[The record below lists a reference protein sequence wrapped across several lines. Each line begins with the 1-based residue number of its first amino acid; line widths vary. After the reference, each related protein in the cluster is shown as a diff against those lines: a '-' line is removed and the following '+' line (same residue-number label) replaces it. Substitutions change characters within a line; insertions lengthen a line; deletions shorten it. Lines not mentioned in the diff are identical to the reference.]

1 MCQYH
6 SNPLAL
12 VYQMLYQSV
21 TVQTFRLFRGLLR
34 GQRVQPEVLALFGF
48 PHFCH
53 VIQLVVL
60 HCFDHCNLK
69 EEMFLTQSFRGLG

>member
-12 VYQMLYQSV
+12 VYQMLYKSV
-21 TVQTFRLFRGLLR
+21 TVQALKLFRGLLK
-34 GQRVQPEVLALFGF
+34 GQRMQPEVLVLFGF

-53 VIQLVVL
+53 VIQLVIL
-60 HCFDHCNLK
+60 H
-69 EEMFLTQSFRGLG
+69 